1 MGIKKFIN
9 RRKFLLFNI
18 LLCIY
23 VVTNLIGGER
33 GLISY
38 FSKKNIEKKMTL
50 QKKNL
55 KNELQILEKRNSLI
69 SKKKDSDY
77 LDMLYRDKLK
87 LGKDNEIIIKLK
99 KYEK

>member
-9 RRKFLLFNI
+9 RRKFLLLNI

-33 GLISY
+33 VLISY

>member
-1 MGIKKFIN
+1 
-9 RRKFLLFNI
+9 
-18 LLCIY
+18 
-23 VVTNLIGGER
+23 
-33 GLISY
+33 
-38 FSKKNIEKKMTL
+38 MTL